1 MGGMKTI
8 NNYPMDLETQQEL
21 IAYLSQYLTDA
32 RVDRL
37 DDVLAKR
44 TRQIAVVLEGIHKPH
59 NASAV
64 LRSCEGFGVQDVHII
79 ERDTEFDPNQ
89 QVSLG
94 ADRWLSLHRYD
105 DYGVNNTA
113 ICLDRLKEQG
123 FTLLATT
130 PHEPTI
136 PIDEVPI
143 DGKIAVLFGSE
154 LRGLSTYALSHADV
168 RVKIPMYG
176 FSESFNIS
184 VSAALCLY
192 ELSKRLRQGNQP
204 WRLTEADYTALKLEW
219 LRRSIRA
226 YDQLEAEFVAS
237 LDKQT

>member
-1 MGGMKTI
+1 M
-8 NNYPMDLETQQEL
+8 NLQTQKDL
-21 IAYLSQYLTDA
+21 IAYLTQHMTEA
-32 RVDRL
+32 RAARMDE
-37 DDVLAKR
+37 VLGKR
-44 TRQIAVVLEGIHKPH
+44 TRQLAVVLEGIHKPH

-64 LRSCEGFGVQDVHII
+64 LRSCDGFGVQDVHII

-113 ICLDRLKEQG
+113 ICFDRLKDQG

-130 PHEPTI
+130 PHEPTVN
-136 PIDEVPI
+136 IDEVPI
-143 DGKIAVLFGSE
+143 EGKTAILFGSE

-192 ELSKRLRQGNQP
+192 ELTKRLRQGNHS
-204 WRLTEADYTALKLEW
+204 WRLTEAERIALKLEW
-219 LRRSIRA
+219 LRRSLRA
-226 YDQLEAEFVAS
+226 YDQLEAEFIAS
-237 LDKQT
+237 LETPSSSPLG